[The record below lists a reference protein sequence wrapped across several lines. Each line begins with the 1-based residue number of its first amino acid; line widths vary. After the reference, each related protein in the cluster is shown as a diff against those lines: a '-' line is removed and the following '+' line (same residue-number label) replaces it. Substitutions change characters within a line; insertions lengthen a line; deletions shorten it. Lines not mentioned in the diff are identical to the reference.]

1 MNPMKLQHRQTWIF
15 MRSFKSISLGGAAI
29 LALTI
34 AGCGGGSGSST
45 TQTSPPVSAT
55 NSAPVV
61 TSSSTAS
68 ILENSTAV
76 FYTLSAT
83 DADNDSLSTVEI
95 VTSTDGAFFTID
107 TQNLQLSPSALLD
120 FEQANDEDADNIYD
134 IDIRVTDSRGASS
147 TFSLAITIEDVSD
160 NFSYGLQAGLPPS
173 GNFELLDWK
182 IDLPVNDSGDL
193 EGDSA
198 TIDEDDMAAGYT
210 NSEYFFTAADGGMV
224 LRAPSR
230 GAKTSVNT
238 RYTRTE
244 LREMLRRGDRSIS
257 TRGVG
262 DRPNGNNWAFSSAP
276 QSALDDAG
284 GIDGELT
291 VTLAVNEVT
300 TTGEDFQIG
309 RVVIGQIHAKDDEP
323 LRLYYRKLPDN
334 RRGSIYAAHEI
345 NGGDDVYYEI
355 IGSRSNSASNPSDGI
370 LLGETFTYNVN
381 VVGNSMDVT
390 ITKAN
395 GDVFSENI
403 DMTNSGYDIEDDF
416 MYFKVGTYHLNDTA
430 DDGEFAQI
438 TVYEL
443 ENKHQGYP
451 F

>member
-1 MNPMKLQHRQTWIF
+1 MNFL
-15 MRSFKSISLGGAAI
+15 KSCELKPVFQSAYGV
-29 LALTI
+29 LALT
-34 AGCGGGSGSST
+34 ALGCGGGGSSAPT
-45 TQTSPPVSAT
+45 PVVTPPVAANT
-55 NSAPVV
+55 APVV
-61 TSSSTAS
+61 TSPSTAS
-68 ILENSTAV
+68 ILENSTSS

-83 DADNDSLSTVEI
+83 DAEGDTISIVEI
-95 VTSTDGAFFTID
+95 LSSADGAFFNID
-107 TQNLQLSPSALLD
+107 AQSLQITPSAAFD
-120 FEQANDEDADNIYD
+120 FEDANDGDADNIYD
-134 IDIRVTDSRGASS
+134 VNIRVADSKGASS
-147 TFSLAITIEDVSD
+147 TFSLAIEVEDVSD

-173 GNFELLDWK
+173 GNFDLLDWK
-182 IDLPVNDSGDL
+182 MDLPVNDSGGL

-198 TIDEDDMAAGYT
+198 KVDEDDMAAGYT

-224 LRAPSR
+224 LRSPSR
-230 GAKTSVNT
+230 GATTSVNT

-257 TRGVG
+257 TRGSDG
-262 DRPNGNNWAFSSAP
+262 RPNGNNWAFSSAP
-276 QSALDDAG
+276 QSAQDDAG

-291 VTLAVNEVT
+291 VTMAVNEVT
-300 TTGEDFQIG
+300 TTGENFQIG

-355 IGSRSNSASNPSDGI
+355 IGSRDNSASNPSNGI

-390 ITKAN
+390 VTKAN
-395 GDVFSENI
+395 GDVFTENI
-403 DMTNSGYDIEDDF
+403 DMTNTGYDIEDDF
-416 MYFKVGTYHLNDTA
+416 MYFKVGVYHLNDTA
-430 DDGEFAQI
+430 NDGEFAQV

-443 ENKHQGYP
+443 DNKHQGYP

>member
-1 MNPMKLQHRQTWIF
+1 MSYSKGLTDNSATARGLLK
-15 MRSFKSISLGGAAI
+15 RSFHSGVCL
-29 LALTI
+29 LALGTI
-34 AGCGGGSGSST
+34 GCGGSGSSSPAPGVSPPPAT
-45 TQTSPPVSAT
+45 NTAPTVTSPA
-55 NSAPVV
+55 
-61 TSSSTAS
+61 TAS
-68 ILENSTAV
+68 ILENSTSS
-76 FYTLSAT
+76 FYTLSVS
-83 DADNDSLSTVEI
+83 DADGDAISNVEI
-95 VTSTDGAFFTID
+95 LSSADGAFFTID
-107 TQNLQLSPSALLD
+107 TQSLQISPSAALD
-120 FEQANDEDADNIYD
+120 FEALNDGDADNIFEVN
-134 IDIRVTDSRGASS
+134 IRVTDSRSAST
-147 TFSLAITIEDVSD
+147 TFSLAIELVDVSD

-173 GNFELLDWK
+173 GNFELIDWK
-182 IDLPVNDSGDL
+182 MDLPISDSGAFT
-193 EGDSA
+193 GDSA
-198 TIDEDDMAAGYT
+198 TIDEDEMAAGYT
-210 NSEYFFTAADGGMV
+210 NSEYFFTADDGGMV
-224 LRAPSR
+224 LRAPPR
-230 GAKTSVNT
+230 GATTSANT

-257 TRGVG
+257 TRGAG
-262 DRPNGNNWAFSSAP
+262 GRPNGNNWAFSSAP
-276 QSALDDAG
+276 QSAQDDAG

-291 VTLAVNEVT
+291 VTMAVNEVT

-355 IGSRSNSASNPSDGI
+355 IGSRDNDAPNPSDGI

-395 GDVFSENI
+395 GDVFTDNI
-403 DMTNSGYDIEDDF
+403 DMTNSGYDIDDDF
-416 MYFKVGTYHLNDTA
+416 MYFKVGVYHLNDTA
-430 DDGEFAQI
+430 NDGEFAQV

-443 ENKHQGYP
+443 ENSHQGYP